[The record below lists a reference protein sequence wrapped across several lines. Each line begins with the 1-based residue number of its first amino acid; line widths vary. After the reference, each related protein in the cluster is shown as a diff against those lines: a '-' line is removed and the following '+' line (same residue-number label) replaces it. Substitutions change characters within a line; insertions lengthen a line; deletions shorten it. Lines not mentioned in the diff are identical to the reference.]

1 MNRNPVEMHRVA
13 TVKIV
18 GIYALFGFA
27 WIYGSDTVLG
37 WFVSDASTMVK
48 VAVVKG
54 SLFILCTAI
63 LLYLLISRFARQ
75 LAVAK
80 RDQIESLKSYEAI
93 FNATNEAIFVHDAQ
107 SGRIVDVNDR
117 IKEIFGFERD
127 EAMELDIGALSEGTP
142 PYSHA
147 EAVEKIRSAMTEGPQ
162 VFEWRTRKKNGELFW
177 CEVSLK
183 RVSTHDYDRI
193 IAVVRDISDRKEA
206 EADRARL
213 ESQLQQAHK
222 IEFMGRLAGG
232 VAHDFNN
239 MLTVILGQ
247 AELALLKI
255 EPSNPF
261 AANFTEIKKTAERS
275 ADLTRQLLAF
285 ARKQT
290 VAPKLLDL
298 NEKVTAVL
306 NMLQR
311 IIGENVHLIW
321 QPAPEFCMVK
331 MDPSQ
336 IDQILTNLCVNARD
350 AIEGSGT
357 ISIETAN
364 STIDADYYAAHLD
377 AVPGEYVRLTVSDD
391 GRGMDKE
398 TLAHIFEPFFTT
410 KEVGKGTG
418 LGLATVYGVVEQNNG
433 FITSYS
439 EPEQGSTFSIYLPR
453 YIGTLKIEPAYAE
466 KRVPGGQETILLV
479 EDEAAILKVTAM
491 MLREQ
496 GYAVLAANS
505 PGDALRIAREHAGA
519 IDLLMTDVIMPE
531 INGLVLAEKLRA
543 IHPDMK
549 QLFMSGYTANVIA
562 HHGVLDEGM
571 QFIQKPFSLP
581 NMAAK
586 VREVLDG
593 TPGEGRSSDI

>member
-37 WFVSDASTMVK
+37 WFVSDAATMVK
-48 VAVVKG
+48 VAVAKG

-63 LLYLLISRFARQ
+63 ILYLLISRFARQ

-117 IKEIFGFERD
+117 IKGIFGFEWD
-127 EAMELDIGALSEGTP
+127 EALELDIGALSEGTP
-142 PYSHA
+142 PYSNA
-147 EAVEKIRSAMTEGPQ
+147 EAVEKLRSAMTEGPQ
-162 VFEWRTRKKNGELFW
+162 VFEWRARKKNGELFW

-183 RVSTHDYDRI
+183 RVSNHDYDRI

-206 EADRARL
+206 EADKARL
-213 ESQLQQAHK
+213 ESQLQQAQK

-306 NMLQR
+306 SMLQR

-364 STIDADYYAAHLD
+364 STIDADYCATHLD

-410 KEVGKGTG
+410 KEVGQGTG
-418 LGLATVYGVVEQNNG
+418 LGLATVYGVVKQNNG

-453 YIGTLKIEPAYAE
+453 YLGTLRIEPAYAE

-479 EDEAAILKVTAM
+479 EDETAILKVTAM

-505 PGDALRIAREHAGA
+505 PGEALRMAREHAGA
-519 IDLLMTDVIMPE
+519 IHLLMTDVIMPE
-531 INGLVLAEKLRA
+531 MNGLVLAEKLRA
-543 IHPDMK
+543 VHPHMK

-562 HHGVLDEGM
+562 HHGVLNEGM

-593 TPGEGRSSDI
+593 TPGEGTPSNT